1 MLTTC
6 ISINIDSLDAS
17 EVGYNLECNG
27 IKTRSGLHCSPLAH
41 KTIGSYP
48 TGTVRLSISYFT
60 TKEEIDYALMILNK
74 IAINRMF
81 LINTNIKFNFSV

>member
-6 ISINIDSLDAS
+6 ISINIDSLDSS

-27 IKTRSGLHCSPLAH
+27 IKTRCGLHCAPLAH

-48 TGTVRLSISYFT
+48 NGTVRLSISYFT
-60 TKEEIDYALMILNK
+60 SKEEIDYTLMILNK
-74 IAINRMF
+74 IANHRKI
-81 LINTNIKFNFSV
+81 